1 MDAGGDRSFA
11 PVAVIREVY
20 DSEDAPQTF
29 ALELERALDAE
40 CAIIVIEPTQLGEE
54 TARWIRVG
62 NCLHKTAV
70 LSGLGAIVTGW
81 CYGSSYTTY
90 YPDFIG
96 LMWSDK
102 PIICLPFGVLSL
114 LCTGFYTVS
123 WQFDNCVKY
132 QEERD
137 PKKLSKLQVLTTMSA
152 ASPIVL
158 VRKDDAKRKIL
169 HCTVSLAAVCF
180 CAFKLYH
187 CLK

>member
-1 MDAGGDRSFA
+1 MDAGGDRSLYSTN
-11 PVAVIREVY
+11 VAVIREIY
-20 DSEDAPQTF
+20 EGEYAPQAF

-40 CAIIVIEPTQLGEE
+40 CTLIVIEPTQLGEE
-54 TARWIRVG
+54 TARWIYVG

-70 LSGLGAIVTGW
+70 VSGLAAFVTGL
-81 CYGSSYTTY
+81 
-90 YPDFIG
+90 I
-96 LMWSDK
+96 WSDK
-102 PIICLPFGVLSL
+102 PIICMPFGVLSL

-137 PKKLSKLQVLTTMSA
+137 PRRISKIQVLTSMPA

-158 VRKDDAKRKIL
+158 VRKDDTRRKIL
-169 HCTVSLAAVCF
+169 HCTVSLAAACF

-187 CLK
+187 ILK